1 MENYL
6 LDQNI
11 DFKNKVVLVRV
22 DFNVPIHKVF
32 DSFVI
37 DDHTRI
43 DETLP
48 TLKEII
54 KKQPKLLI
62 LVSHLGRPQGKINPN
77 LSLVQVK
84 NYLSLRLNKKIKF
97 IENYFPDKNI
107 TDNSG
112 IILLE
117 NIRFLKDEENFKE
130 NNELSKYLSYNIDIY
145 VNEAFSCS
153 HRAHTS
159 IVGINAEFKIP
170 GKLMKKEINN
180 LSIVTKSSSK
190 KTLIIGGAKI
200 SDKIKLIENLLPSLN
215 NIIIGGAMAFSFLKN
230 EYNLK
235 IGKTLYDN
243 NSILFTKKI
252 TQLCKNNNI
261 KIHLPTD
268 WVVSTDINSDNVKN
282 INNDIDDSLMGLDIG
297 FESICYFNRV
307 INKLPKDEIIIWNG
321 PMGVFEKEQ
330 FSYGTEGITK
340 TLMYKKDNMIIIGGG
355 DSVSAL
361 NKFVSKEQIYNFKQ
375 KGNHISTGG
384 GASLEFLEGKELPG
398 IKFSQSNKT

>member
-1 MENYL
+1 MENYI

-11 DFKNKVVLVRV
+11 DFKNKVVLIRV

-48 TLKEII
+48 SLKEII

-62 LVSHLGRPQGKINPN
+62 LVSHLGRPKGEINPN
-77 LSLVQVK
+77 LSLVEVK

-97 IENYFPDKNI
+97 VENYFPDKNL

-130 NNELSKYLSYNIDIY
+130 NNELSKYLSNNIDIY

-159 IVGINAEFKIP
+159 IVGINAEHKIP
-170 GKLMKKEINN
+170 GKLMKKEIDN
-180 LSIVTKSSSK
+180 LSIVTKSNNK
-190 KTLIIGGAKI
+190 KTLIIGGAKV

-243 NSILFTKKI
+243 NSSVFTKKI

-268 WVVSTDINSDNVKN
+268 WVVSADINSNNSDNIKK
-282 INNDIDDSLMGLDIG
+282 DIDDSLMGLDIG
-297 FESICYFNRV
+297 FESICYFNRI
-307 INKLPKDEIIIWNG
+307 INNLPKDEIIIWNG

-330 FSYGTEGITK
+330 FSYGTEGIAK
-340 TLMYKKDNMIIIGGG
+340 TLMYKKDNKIIIGGG

-361 NKFVSKEQIYNFKQ
+361 NKFVSKEEIYKFKQ

-398 IKFSQSNKT
+398 IKFLQNI